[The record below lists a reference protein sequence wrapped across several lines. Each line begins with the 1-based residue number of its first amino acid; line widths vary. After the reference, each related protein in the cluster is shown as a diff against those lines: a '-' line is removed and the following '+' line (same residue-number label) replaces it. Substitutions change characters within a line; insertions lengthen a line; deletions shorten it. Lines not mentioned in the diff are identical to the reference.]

1 MSSSESSGRNI
12 YNSLM
17 KGALWKSSLVWFVVF
32 FVAAIA
38 RFYNLTTTGIWLDEA
53 FSVLLSVKSVSEILF
68 HTARDVHP
76 PLYYLI
82 LHGWINIFGE
92 GVFSVRSLSLF
103 FGMASVV
110 LGIWLARLL
119 MSQRAVIVAGALLA
133 IFPGAVRYSQEVR
146 MYSLLGALMLGATI
160 AFVYWLKQPEN
171 KRILLVYT
179 GLMVAGLYTHY
190 FAALC
195 MFSHWTYLV
204 LQSTWRSGRYKYI
217 KNSGWWLA
225 NIMIVLCFLPW
236 VPSLL
241 NQMRYSA
248 VDWVPEVS
256 VDKVVDL
263 VGFFLHYSE
272 GASLPDWM
280 IYGLALMVWAGSI
293 AIWVMDK
300 SVGRNSVLLVVYVW
314 CPVVVIA
321 LVSLIHPMF
330 YPRYLFFA
338 MLALPLVIAVM
349 LDRLLGRSNIV
360 FGVGVLLFVV
370 VELLGLWHVYNKL
383 CEECWETNQLGEL
396 AEYVNSTAQPGD
408 GVLVLQSFM
417 HLSMVYYNRL
427 QRLPMEY
434 TPPHTDGSS
443 GRPNGY
449 QISTLLQ
456 DKADEVYVENL
467 ESLRT
472 ESGRLWLV
480 DEHGGGT
487 LTLKIPKHWKLLS
500 TQRIGKDKVQLVAI
514 CPVADSCL

>member
-1 MSSSESSGRNI
+1 
-12 YNSLM
+12 
-17 KGALWKSSLVWFVVF
+17 
-32 FVAAIA
+32 
-38 RFYNLTTTGIWLDEA
+38 
-53 FSVLLSVKSVSEILF
+53 
-68 HTARDVHP
+68 
-76 PLYYLI
+76 
-82 LHGWINIFGE
+82 
-92 GVFSVRSLSLF
+92 
-103 FGMASVV
+103 
-110 LGIWLARLL
+110 
-119 MSQRAVIVAGALLA
+119 
-133 IFPGAVRYSQEVR
+133 
-146 MYSLLGALMLGATI
+146 
-160 AFVYWLKQPEN
+160 
-171 KRILLVYT
+171 
-179 GLMVAGLYTHY
+179 
-190 FAALC
+190 
-195 MFSHWTYLV
+195 
-204 LQSTWRSGRYKYI
+204 
-217 KNSGWWLA
+217 
-225 NIMIVLCFLPW
+225 
-236 VPSLL
+236 
-241 NQMRYSA
+241 
-248 VDWVPEVS
+248 
-256 VDKVVDL
+256 
-263 VGFFLHYSE
+263 
-272 GASLPDWM
+272 
-280 IYGLALMVWAGSI
+280 
-293 AIWVMDK
+293 
-300 SVGRNSVLLVVYVW
+300 
-314 CPVVVIA
+314 
-321 LVSLIHPMF
+321 
-330 YPRYLFFA
+330 

-349 LDRLLGRSNIV
+349 LDRLLGRSNIA

-480 DEHGGGT
+480 DEQGGGT